1 MKITKRQL
9 RRIIREEKP
18 RPLDEGAMTDD
29 ALHAGLRQLIAGE
42 DFLLDAY
49 SRLQEEDQVKQ
60 THGRMGAY
68 LVMLDETLDEL
79 RAVIENISVV
89 RKGVK

>member
-9 RRIIREEKP
+9 RRIIKEEKATL
-18 RPLDEGAMTDD
+18 LDAGGA
-29 ALHAGLRQLIAGE
+29 ARGLQAGLRRLIAGE

-49 SRLQEEDQVKQ
+49 SRLQQEDQVKQ
-60 THGRMGAY
+60 THGAY

-79 RAVIENISVV
+79 RTVIENISVV
-89 RKGVK
+89 RKGVE